1 MNEEELNRII
11 RDVINN
17 DMDISNTL
25 TSWMRN
31 YTLYS
36 DNYFM
41 WDIQGKEQE
50 PITPTKTI
58 DKHKM
63 I

>member
-1 MNEEELNRII
+1 MNEELTRII

-17 DMDISNTL
+17 DMDISEHTL

-31 YTLYS
+31 YTLYG
-36 DNYFM
+36 DNYFT
-41 WDIQGKEQE
+41 WDIQGEEKE

-58 DKHKM
+58 DKHTM